1 MDSLIFDSPAMQTP
15 RVTLN
20 SPIIFDSHAHYDDR
34 AFDGDREAVLSAL
47 PGAGVCGVINC
58 GVDILSSQKALA
70 LAAQYPFLW
79 AAVGLHGQEAGRA
92 KAGLSYPL
100 TAPFGG
106 AARGGTRRNRPR
118 LPL

>member
-34 AFDGDREAVLSAL
+34 AFDGDREAVLSTL

-79 AAVGLHGQEAGRA
+79 AAVGIHGQ
-92 KAGLSYPL
+92 
-100 TAPFGG
+100 
-106 AARGGTRRNRPR
+106 
-118 LPL
+118 